1 MAKIKYYYDT
11 ETCRYKKAKIKKT
24 DVLFNMLGFL
34 VFTFILALGL
44 AFAYNYYYLSPKEAQ
59 LKKENKEL
67 KQHYKI
73 LDKKVG
79 EVEQIV
85 NALQMRDDEI
95 YRKIY
100 EVEPLSNTIRTAGI
114 GGSEFYSDIIKKG
127 FQDKKV
133 VKEVYERINKVRAKT
148 LIQKQSYNEL
158 AKISSTEELAF
169 IPSIQPVQNEDLNK
183 LASGFGI
190 RIHPIHKGKYMHAG
204 IDFAAPRNTPVY
216 ATAYGKVKLVKQ
228 SKDQTGYGNQIE
240 IDHNNGYVTKY
251 AHLETINVKIGEEV
265 KRGQVIGL
273 VGNSG
278 GSVAP
283 HLHYEVRKDG
293 KKVNPIFYMF
303 LGLDEDQYHKLLKLS
318 TRGNQSFD

>member
-11 ETCRYKKAKIKKT
+11 ETCRYEKAKVKKT
-24 DVLFNMLGFL
+24 DILLNMLGFL
-34 VFTFILALGL
+34 VFTLVLALGI
-44 AFAYNYYYLSPKEAQ
+44 AFAYNYYYLSPEEAQ

-85 NALQMRDDEI
+85 TALQLRDDEI

-100 EVEPLSNTIRTAGI
+100 EAEPLSASIRTAGI
-114 GGSEFYSDIIKKG
+114 GGNDFYADVIKKG

-133 VKEVYERINKVRAKT
+133 VRGIYERINKVKAKT

-158 AKISSTEELAF
+158 ATVASTSDLSN
-169 IPSIQPVQNEDLNK
+169 IPSIQPILNEDLNK
-183 LASGFGI
+183 LASGFGT
-190 RIHPIHKGKYMHAG
+190 RIHPIHKGKYMHDG
-204 IDFAAPRNTPVY
+204 IDFASPRNTPVY
-216 ATAYGKVKLVKQ
+216 ATANGIIKLVKN

-251 AHLETINVKIGEEV
+251 AHLESMNVKQGEEV
-265 KRGQVIGL
+265 KRGQIIGL

-283 HLHYEVRKDG
+283 HLHYEVIKEG
-293 KKVNPIFYMF
+293 KKVNPIFYML
-303 LGLDEDQYHKLLKLS
+303 LGLNEDQYHKLLKLS
-318 TRGNQSFD
+318 IRENQSFD